1 MKEMVQGTLI
11 EGTATER
18 TIDVVAAEIN
28 MIKSTTADII
38 NRSVFEIG
46 KRLCE
51 AKAMIGHGNWGA
63 WLAENV
69 NYSETTARSMMRI
82 YQEMGGEQI
91 DLITG
96 EAPIDVFESLNM
108 SQMVALFPLKPEERV
123 AFVKENDV
131 ENKSVRQIE
140 ELIRQVKDAKELA
153 SQEREVSERKAVEA
167 AAAEKEAGRLQRALK
182 EKESQ
187 VERLEAEIEKMKIAP
202 VQPSIDELQADEEPE
217 GVENNP
223 WQEQIDAL
231 NAQLAEAKKDVEVAR
246 AEVAAVKDKA
256 KADVAKAK
264 DMAAKAKDEATAE
277 AKAVFEHK
285 FNPVAQAVNGALRQI
300 GIQIEDIGM
309 SLDEMNKTDRD
320 GARALA
326 NKAKAALQA
335 MIENVEW

>member
-1 MKEMVQGTLI
+1 MNEMVKGAMI

-51 AKAMIGHGNWGA
+51 AKVLIGHGNWGA
-63 WLAENV
+63 WLQENV
-69 NYSETTARSMMRI
+69 DYSETTARSMMRI

-131 ENKSVRQIE
+131 QDKSVRQIE
-140 ELIRQVKDAKELA
+140 ELVRQVKDAEAKA
-153 SQEREVSERKAVEA
+153 AQEREDKNKKIMEA
-167 AAAEKEAGRLQRALK
+167 RAAELEAGKLQRALDDK
-182 EKESQ
+182 QAE
-187 VERLEAEIEKMKIAP
+187 VDRLSSEIEALKAAP
-202 VQPSIDELQADEEPE
+202 VQPSIDELQPDA
-217 GVENNP
+217 GLENVDHNP
-223 WQEQIDAL
+223 WQDQIDAL
-231 NAQLAEAKKDVEVAR
+231 SAQLAEAKKDVEDAR
-246 AEVAAVKDKA
+246 AEVAKEKE
-256 KADVAKAK
+256 K
-264 DMAAKAKDEATAE
+264 AAKAKDEATAE

-300 GIQIEDIGM
+300 GIQLEDIGM
-309 SLDEMNKTDRD
+309 SLDEMNKTDKD
-320 GARALA
+320 GARVLA

-335 MIENVEW
+335 MIEGVEW

>member
-1 MKEMVQGTLI
+1 MNEMVQGALI

-153 SQEREVSERKAVEA
+153 SQEREVSERKVIEA
-167 AAAEKEAGRLQRALK
+167 AAAEKEAGRLQKALN

-187 VERLEAEIEKMKIAP
+187 VERLEKEIEKLKLAP

-217 GVENNP
+217 GVDNNP

-231 NAQLAEAKKDVEVAR
+231 NAQLAEAKKDVEDAR
-246 AEVAAVKDKA
+246 AEVADVKAKA
-256 KADVAKAK
+256 KADIDKAK
-264 DMAAKAKDEATAE
+264 EKAAKAKDEATAE

-300 GIQIEDIGM
+300 GIQLEDIGM
-309 SLDEMNKTDRD
+309 SLDEMNKTDKD

-335 MIENVEW
+335 MIEGVEW

>member
-1 MKEMVQGTLI
+1 MNEMVQGALI
-11 EGTATER
+11 EGIGAER

-131 ENKSVRQIE
+131 QDKSVRQIE
-140 ELIRQVKDAKELA
+140 ELVRRVKEAE
-153 SQEREVSERKAVEA
+153 AV
-167 AAAEKEAGRLQRALK
+167 AAAEREAKEEKVAHAREAELEAGKLQRALG
-182 EKESQ
+182 EKEQ
-187 VERLEAEIEKMKIAP
+187 EVARLAAEIERLKNEP
-202 VQPSIDELQADEEPE
+202 EQPSIDEMQTDEGAE
-217 GVENNP
+217 GVEENP
-223 WQEQIDAL
+223 LQEKIDEL
-231 NAQLAEAKKDVEVAR
+231 NAQLEKARKDAESARERAKA
-246 AEVAAVKDKA
+246 AEDKA
-256 KADVAKAK
+256 KEDIAKER
-264 DMAAKAKDEATAE
+264 DEATMA
-277 AKAVFEHK
+277 ARAVFEK
-285 FNPVAQAVNGALRQI
+285 QMNPIVQAINGALRQI

-309 SLDEMNKTDRD
+309 SLDELKKSD
-320 GARALA
+320 AEL
-326 NKAKAALQA
+326 AKAMAFKAMGAAKAMLQNA
-335 MIENVEW
+335 EWAQ

>member
-131 ENKSVRQIE
+131 QDKSVRQIE
-140 ELIRQVKDAKELA
+140 ELVRRVKDA
-153 SQEREVSERKAVEA
+153 EA
-167 AAAEKEAGRLQRALK
+167 AVAAEKEAKEEKAAHAREAELEAGKLQRALDK
-182 EKESQ
+182 KES
-187 VERLEAEIEKMKIAP
+187 EIARLEKEIEKLKLAP
-202 VQPSIDELQADEEPE
+202 VQPSIDELQTDEEPE

-223 WQEQIDAL
+223 LQEKIDEL
-231 NAQLAEAKKDVEVAR
+231 NAQLEKARKDAESAR
-246 AEVAAVKDKA
+246 EKA
-256 KADVAKAK
+256 KAAEKKAK
-264 DMAAKAKDEATAE
+264 EDIAKERDEATIA
-277 AKAVFEHK
+277 ARAVFEK
-285 FNPVAQAVNGALRQI
+285 QMNPIVQAINGALRQI

-309 SLDEMNKTDRD
+309 SLDELKKSDAELAKTM
-320 GARALA
+320 AFKAMEA
-326 NKAKAALQA
+326 AKAMLQNA
-335 MIENVEW
+335 EWAQ

>member
-1 MKEMVQGTLI
+1 MNEMVQGALI

-63 WLAENV
+63 WLQENV

-153 SQEREVSERKAVEA
+153 SQEREVSERKAIEA
-167 AAAEKEAGRLQRALK
+167 AAAEKEAGRLQKALN

-187 VERLEAEIEKMKIAP
+187 VERLEAEIEKLKLAQ
-202 VQPSIDELQADEEPE
+202 VQPSIDEMQEEEPE
-217 GVENNP
+217 GVDNNP

-231 NAQLAEAKKDVEVAR
+231 NAQLAEAKKDVEDAR

-256 KADVAKAK
+256 KADIDKAK
-264 DMAAKAKDEATAE
+264 EKAAKAKDEATAE

-309 SLDEMNKTDRD
+309 SLDEMNKTDGD

-335 MIENVEW
+335 MIEGVEW